1 MRLKRCLP
9 RGILSPGGISP
20 NSPAACP
27 PARLPVNLRQSLPVS
42 PAVSPAVSRPRNHLV
57 SLPANPQASLRL
69 SPAVNHPVSPPRNP
83 VVNPPVSLRLNHR
96 VNRPPSHPVNP
107 AVSPLRSRPANLRL
121 SLLPTVILPAP
132 SRQAVC
138 RRPARKNPAHLPLA
152 TILAMK
158 SARTATAITLR
169 ACPLVERRIPAH
181 AKVPSELAAMAAR
194 LLEVEL

>member
-27 PARLPVNLRQSLPVS
+27 PARLPVNLRQSLP
-42 PAVSPAVSRPRNHLV
+42 ASPAVSRPRNHLV

-69 SPAVNHPVSPPRNP
+69 SPAVNPPVSPPRNP
-83 VVNPPVSLRLNHR
+83 VVNPPVSLRLN
-96 VNRPPSHPVNP
+96 HPVNP